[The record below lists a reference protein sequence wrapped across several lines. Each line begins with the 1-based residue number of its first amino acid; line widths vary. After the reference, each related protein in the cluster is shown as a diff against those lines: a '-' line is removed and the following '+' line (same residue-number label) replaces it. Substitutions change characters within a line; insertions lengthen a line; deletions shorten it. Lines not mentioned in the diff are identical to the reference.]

1 MYEGPG
7 VGEDCIS
14 APHPHPRHSII
25 SGAESKRELEDR
37 ARGNVVWMRFS
48 RQE

>member
-14 APHPHPRHSII
+14 PPRNNII
-25 SGAESKRELEDR
+25 SEAESKRELADG
-37 ARGNVVWMRFS
+37 ARGNVVRMRFS